1 MENRSTFIG
10 LIRPTRPGFVE
21 QMLPEEEAAMQAHAA
36 YLDQLLSETT
46 FFLIG
51 PCLDRAFGL
60 SIFEAESLE
69 AAHQIM
75 AHDPTVERGV
85 MTAEVHPFRI
95 SFLMSQCPNERTQD
109 PTP

>member
-1 MENRSTFIG
+1 MENCSTFIG
-10 LIRPTRPGFVE
+10 LLRPTRPGFVE

-36 YLDQLLSETT
+36 YLDRLLSETT

-60 SIFEAESLE
+60 SIFEAESE
-69 AAHQIM
+69 DSARQIM
-75 AHDPTVERGV
+75 AQDPTVERGV

-95 SFLMSQCPNERTQD
+95 SFLMSQCPNERTWE
-109 PTP
+109 PLP

>member
-10 LIRPTRPGFVE
+10 LLHPIRPGFVE

-36 YLDQLLSETT
+36 YLAQLLSEKTL
-46 FFLIG
+46 FLAG
-51 PCLDRAFGL
+51 PSLDRAVGL

-69 AAHQIM
+69 AARQIM
-75 AHDPTVERGV
+75 AHDPTVEWGV

-95 SFLMSQCPNERTQD
+95 SFLRQPEI
-109 PTP
+109 